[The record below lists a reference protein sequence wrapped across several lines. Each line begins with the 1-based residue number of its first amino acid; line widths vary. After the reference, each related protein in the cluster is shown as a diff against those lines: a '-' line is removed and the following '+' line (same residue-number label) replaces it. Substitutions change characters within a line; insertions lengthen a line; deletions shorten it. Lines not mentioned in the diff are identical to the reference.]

1 MDGGKIGKSVLPKKN
16 GHEIREALEE
26 LVEANLEISVIVE
39 GIKDERA
46 LRRIGCIGS
55 ILVFN
60 RGESVT
66 HFSES
71 LARAGI
77 QEVILLTDWDRHG
90 SFLAERLSE
99 ALSSLEIKFDTD
111 LRRRLS
117 FYCKKYVMDVESL
130 AGLLESIVGETIE
143 KIGEFGEKEVVA
155 RRLEEF

>member
-1 MDGGKIGKSVLPKKN
+1 MDRGIRSVLPKGSN
-16 GHEIREALEE
+16 EIREALEE
-26 LVEANLEISVIVE
+26 LVEANLEIPVIVE

-77 QEVILLTDWDRHG
+77 KEVILLTDWDRHG
-90 SFLAERLSE
+90 SFLAGRLSE
-99 ALSSLEIKFDTD
+99 ALSSIEIKFDTD
-111 LRRRLS
+111 IRRRLS

-130 AGLLESIVGETIE
+130 AGLLESIIGETVE
-143 KIGEFGEKEVVA
+143 KIGEFGEKECVV
-155 RRLEEF
+155 RRIEEF